1 MATYKFPKGTVDFV
15 KTVEVD
21 QAFITNSYVEAEM
34 LQPAN
39 TIIQEIKLVVTEG
52 PVVAIAAASD
62 LGYKVGTD
70 TSTAIADGADDI
82 CEDADGIIDAADA
95 TDSLSTGFVQSIF
108 RCVTAPAATI
118 AAQDT
123 AAPAA
128 AVSQDANVGY
138 TASDRTLFMNT
149 LATTDAAVVVG
160 SGGKVRWV
168 VTFTFV

>member
-1 MATYKFPKGTVDFV
+1 MATYKFPKGTIDIV

-52 PVVAIAAASD
+52 PVVAVHDNSD

-70 TSTAIADGADDI
+70 TSTAIATGADDI

-95 TDSLSTGFVQSIF
+95 TTSLETGFVQSLF
-108 RCVTAPAATI
+108 RCVTAPASTI

-123 AAPAA
+123 ASPAK
-128 AVSQDANVGY
+128 AVSQSANVGY
-138 TASDRTLFMNT
+138 TTSDRTLFMNT

-168 VTFTFV
+168 VTFLFV